1 MLYGRWRQIVCEHRH
16 ELALCDLA
24 SGQSWTFGQ
33 LDAAVEA
40 TVATADSILFPQGIS
55 ADFVFTVLRAW
66 RAGKVTCP
74 LEAGQ
79 TAPDFSRLPSGS
91 VHLKTT
97 SATTDVPRL
106 IAFTAEQLAADAENI
121 VATMGLR
128 PDWPNLGVISLAHS
142 YGFSNLVTPLLL
154 HGVPLI
160 LADSPLPETVLHAAK
175 TVENI
180 TLPAV
185 PALWRAW
192 HEAKAIPSN
201 VRLAISA
208 GAPLPLPLEL
218 AVFEAT
224 AIKLHNFY
232 GASECGGIA
241 YDASTGPRADATC
254 VGAPLRNVQLTVN
267 EEGCLEVRSRAVGEN
282 YWPAPS
288 PDLSPGCYRTSD
300 LAELRDGL
308 VFLRGRSSDLINVAG
323 RKVSPESIER
333 ALLTHPAVGECLV
346 FGAPSDEAERSEI
359 IVACVA
365 VRSGAAADGLRQFL
379 LAKLPAWQVP
389 RQWVF
394 VESLPTNQRGKLSR
408 AEWRRRLLERSP
420 SC

>member
-1 MLYGRWRQIVCEHRH
+1 MLYERWRQIVCEHRH
-16 ELALCDLA
+16 ELALRVLA
-24 SGQSWTFGQ
+24 SGRSWTFGQ
-33 LDAAVEA
+33 LDTAVESTA
-40 TVATADSILFPQGIS
+40 APADTVLFPQGIS

-79 TAPDFSRLPSGS
+79 MAHDFGRLPLGS

-97 SATTDVPRL
+97 SATTDVPRF

-121 VATMGLR
+121 VTTMGLR
-128 PDWPNLGVISLAHS
+128 PDWANLGVISLAHS
-142 YGFSNLVTPLLL
+142 YGFSSLVTPLLL

-160 LADSPLPETVLHAAK
+160 LVDSPLPESVLQAALQ
-175 TVENI
+175 VENI

-192 HEAKAIPSN
+192 HEANAIPSN

-208 GAPLPLPLEL
+208 GAPLPSPLER
-218 AVFEAT
+218 AVFET
-224 AIKLHNFY
+224 TGVKLHNFY

-241 YDASTGPRADATC
+241 YDASTEPRADAAC

-267 EEGCLEVRSRAVGEN
+267 EAGCLEVRSRAVGEN
-282 YWPAPS
+282 YWPVPN
-288 PDLSPGCYRTSD
+288 PDLSSGCYRTRD

-308 VFLRGRSSDLINVAG
+308 VFLHGRAGDLINVAG

-333 ALLTHPAVGECLV
+333 ALLAHPAVSECLV
-346 FGAPSDEAERSEI
+346 FGAPSEEAGRSEI

-365 VRSGAAADGLRQFL
+365 MKSGAAVEGLKQFL

-389 RQWVF
+389 RRWVF

-408 AEWRRRLLERSP
+408 AEWRRRLLEQSVR
-420 SC
+420 